1 MSTDA
6 IPYPHGKHLT
16 IAGCLALVTLITA
29 VTYAWHSTPYT
40 MVLFLGGGSTLLAVA
55 IVLFGWTVWAD
66 LRARLES
73 MANRQFEP
81 GQIIFHQGDA
91 AEHVFVVTK
100 GQVEAVYTDPAKGD
114 IVVWRV
120 GPGDFFG
127 ETAIL
132 SHNPRQVAV
141 RAVDAVELLSIHRDD
156 FLRLYSS
163 LPRLRA
169 RIQAQQVE
177 RKALVSQAKTSEA
190 SR

>member
-1 MSTDA
+1 MSTDTVS
-6 IPYPHGKHLT
+6 YSHSKHLT
-16 IAGCLALVTLITA
+16 IAGCLALVTLGTA
-29 VTYAWHSTPYT
+29 VTYASHSTPYT
-40 MVLFLGGGSTLLAVA
+40 MVLFLGGGSTLLTVA
-55 IVLFGWTVWAD
+55 IVLIGWTVWKD

-73 MANRQFEP
+73 MATRQFAP
-81 GQIIFHQGDA
+81 GQVIFHQGDP

-132 SHNPRQVAV
+132 IRNPRQVTV
-141 RAVDAVELLSIHRDD
+141 RAVDSVELLSIHRDD

-169 RIQAQQVE
+169 RIQTQQVE
-177 RKALVSQAKTSEA
+177 RKALVSQAKTSDNP
-190 SR
+190 R

>member
-6 IPYPHGKHLT
+6 ISYPHSKHLT
-16 IAGCLALVTLITA
+16 IAGCLALVTLGTA
-29 VTYAWHSTPYT
+29 VTYASHSTPYT
-40 MVLFLGGGSTLLAVA
+40 MVLFLGGGSTLLTVA
-55 IVLFGWTVWAD
+55 IALFCWTVWKD
-66 LRARLES
+66 LRARLDS
-73 MANRQFEP
+73 MVTRRFEP
-81 GQIIFHQGDA
+81 GQLIFHQGDA

-100 GQVEAVYTDPAKGD
+100 GQVEAVFSDPAKGD
-114 IVVWRV
+114 TVVWRV

-132 SHNPRQVAV
+132 SGQPRHLAV

-177 RKALVSQAKTSEA
+177 RKALVSQVKTTEA
-190 SR
+190 P